1 MDETTWQEM
10 FGEPLGL
17 PLDKLTPPQ
26 VNGHQSE
33 IVDTED
39 LTQDGLAL
47 AAGRSGWDENARYVP
62 KWDTWL
68 FWDGERWVKRDWVH
82 AQNKVREFL
91 RNCAAIIQTSDKKMA
106 KVLRSKDM
114 TTAIEI
120 LLRSN
125 SASISNVEQWDGNI
139 FLLGTPKGT
148 VDLTTGQLIV
158 ARREDYI
165 TKFTAVAP
173 EEPGCKHPVWTKFL
187 NDIFAKDQDIID
199 FMQRAAGWALTG
211 DNTEQKLIFNYGK
224 GRNGKGVFM
233 HTIGSIMNDYSKNVD
248 SSVFISS
255 HFPQHTTELAQM
267 QGARLV
273 DSSEIEKGKSW
284 NGEVLK
290 RLTGGDVISARYM
303 RQDFFEFKPQLSLFI
318 SGNNKPSFKGI
329 GTSIRER
336 FLLVPFT
343 QSFTGARS
351 DPDLEKKLVKEWPAI
366 LRWMI
371 DGAIDWRAQGLN
383 PPKVIL
389 DASADYLDEED
400 DISRFISTHLEDDP
414 DSKLATSEVYKHFRL
429 WQQAEGVKLTWTQT
443 AMTRALSE
451 EGNCIIKPHTRPTN
465 GGTPVTCVIGKKIKA
480 LTYESTLDEAR
491 YM

>member
-10 FGEPLGL
+10 FGEPIGI
-17 PLDKLTPPQ
+17 PVNQ
-26 VNGHQSE
+26 QINHHVNGHQALAM
-33 IVDTED
+33 DTDD

-68 FWDGERWVKRDWVH
+68 FWDGERWVKSEWVH

-91 RNCAAIIQTSDKKMA
+91 RSVANIIHDQKPVEAKK
-106 KVLRSKDM
+106 LRSKDT
-114 TTAIEI
+114 TTAIEM

-125 SASISNVEQWDGNI
+125 TSSLSNIDQWDGDI

-148 VDLTTGQLIV
+148 VDLKTGQLIV
-158 ARREDYI
+158 SRREDYI
-165 TKFTAVAP
+165 TKFTSI
-173 EEPGCKHPVWTKFL
+173 EPAEPNTMHPVWSKFL
-187 NDIFAKDQDIID
+187 KDIFAGDQEIID

-211 DNTEQKLIFNYGK
+211 DSTEQKLIFNYGK

-233 HTIGSIMNDYSKNVD
+233 HTLAGIMGDYSKSVD

-255 HFPQHTTELAQM
+255 HYQQHSTGIAQM

-273 DSSEIEKGKSW
+273 EASEIGKGKTW
-284 NGEVLK
+284 DGEVLK
-290 RLTGGDVISARYM
+290 RLTGGDMISARYM
-303 RQDFFEFKPQLSLFI
+303 RQDNFEFKPQLSLFI

-343 QSFTGARS
+343 QSFTGSKS

-383 PPKVIL
+383 PPKTIL
-389 DASADYLDEED
+389 DASSDYMDEED
-400 DISRFISTHLEDDP
+400 DISRFVSTYLEDDLTG
-414 DSKLATSEVYKHFRL
+414 KLATSDIYPHFKL
-429 WQQAEGVKLTWTQT
+429 WQQSEGAKSVWTIT

-451 EGNCIIKPHTRPTN
+451 DGDCTVKPKTRPTN
-465 GGTPVTCVIGKKIKA
+465 GGNPTSCVIGKKIKPLA
-480 LTYESTLDEAR
+480 STQDLNDAMR
-491 YM
+491 L